1 MDYMNYPFYPYMYEQ
16 NEHGRIFPGGGSG
29 GGFGIPGFPGG
40 GSGGGFGIPGFPPG
54 GPGGGFGPPGPP
66 PGGPGGGF
74 GPPGQPPGFP
84 GGGGGPGGQDGPP
97 SAPPPNFTPQM
108 QQVSTFAVDPGAIR
122 GCLFRNTFIWLQNG
136 NSFWFYPTFVGRT
149 SVAGWRWRNWHW
161 TYYGTDLRRIRSFQ
175 CF

>member
-40 GSGGGFGIPGFPPG
+40 GFNIPGFP
-54 GPGGGFGPPGPP
+54 PGGGFGPPGPP

-74 GPPGQPPGFP
+74 GPPG
-84 GGGGGPGGQDGPP
+84 GGGGPGGQEGPP

-122 GCLFRNTFIWLQNG
+122 GCLFRNTYVWLQNG

-149 SVAGWRWRNWHW
+149 SVAGWRWRNWRW